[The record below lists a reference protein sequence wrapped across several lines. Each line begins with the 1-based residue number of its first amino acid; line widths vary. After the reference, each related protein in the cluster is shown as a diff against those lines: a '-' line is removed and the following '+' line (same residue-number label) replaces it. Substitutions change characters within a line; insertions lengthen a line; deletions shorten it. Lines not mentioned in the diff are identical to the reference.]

1 MEEEGKTDETPQ
13 TYDLAGK
20 VIGFAMKVH
29 SNLGPGFLES
39 VYQNALALE
48 LRRAGMKIESA
59 KAISVFYEGEL
70 VGAFVADLLVN
81 DVLIVET
88 KAHEVQVVNYLTAT
102 GLNEGLLLNFGGE
115 RLEFKK
121 KFRLPKTDAT
131 SAHCVNSVDSVQT
144 RSAKGADR
152 MNKMVRMEK

>member
-1 MEEEGKTDETPQ
+1 MISDRMNKMIRMEEEGKTDETPQ

-48 LRRAGMKIESA
+48 LGRAVMKIEA
-59 KAISVFYEGEL
+59 EKAISVFYQGGL
-70 VGAFVADLLVN
+70 VGAFVADLFVN

-88 KAHEVQVVNYLTAT
+88 KAIQTLAKVHEVQLVNYLTAT
-102 GLNEGLLLNFGGE
+102 GLAEGLLLNFGVE

-131 SAHCVNSVDSVQT
+131 SAN
-144 RSAKGADR
+144 AGIIL
-152 MNKMVRMEK
+152 

>member
-1 MEEEGKTDETPQ
+1 MISDRMNKMIRMEEEGKTDETPQ

-48 LRRAGMKIESA
+48 LGRAGMKIEA
-59 KAISVFYEGEL
+59 EKAISVFYQGGL
-70 VGAFVADLLVN
+70 VGAFVADLFVN

-88 KAHEVQVVNYLTAT
+88 KAIQMLAKPHEAHLVNYLTAT
-102 GLNEGLLLNFGGE
+102 GVNECLLLNFGAPALGI
-115 RLEFKK
+115 
-121 KFRLPKTDAT
+121 
-131 SAHCVNSVDSVQT
+131 C
-144 RSAKGADR
+144 
-152 MNKMVRMEK
+152 

>member
-1 MEEEGKTDETPQ
+1 MISDRMNKMIRMEEEGKTDETPQ

-48 LRRAGMKIESA
+48 LGRAGMKIEA
-59 KAISVFYEGEL
+59 EKAISVFYQGGL
-70 VGAFVADLLVN
+70 VGAFVADLFVN

-88 KAHEVQVVNYLTAT
+88 KAIQTLAKVHEVQLVNYLTAT
-102 GLNEGLLLNFGGE
+102 GLAEGLLLNFGVE

-131 SAHCVNSVDSVQT
+131 SAN
-144 RSAKGADR
+144 AGIIL
-152 MNKMVRMEK
+152 